1 MAAQKLSLLE
11 KLYAEKEFVDVK
23 ILCDEKTFECHKNV
37 LSCQSEVFKT
47 MIMNKSLNEEKT
59 GIMEIEENDISSD
72 IMEELL
78 YYLYHDKVDDVK
90 KINLDLLVA
99 ADKYMVSGLLG
110 ECVKYFK
117 SNLSDQNAL
126 DVLVTAEVT
135 NQKDLF
141 EAASRFVGKKNLGSL
156 NKSSTFREMAKYNPT
171 MFTRVF
177 SKMKDVQKEL
187 ESVVKDES
195 SSEDSSSDDLYFN
208 PHEPPTQHLQYFR
221 CRGCPFVT
229 DDSSA
234 MLSHN
239 LHAHNSQVGWR
250 VYNSGLQN

>member
-47 MIMNKSLNEEKT
+47 IIINKSLTEEKT
-59 GIMEIEENDISSD
+59 GIMEIEETDISSD
-72 IMEELL
+72 VMEELL
-78 YYLYHDKVDDVK
+78 YYFYHDKIDDIK

-110 ECVKYFK
+110 ECVEYLK

-177 SKMKDVQKEL
+177 SKMKDVQQEL
-187 ESVVKDES
+187 ESVVKDKS
-195 SSEDSSSDDLYFN
+195 PSDDLYRY
-208 PHEPPTQHLQYFR
+208 TQTFR
-221 CRGCPFVT
+221 CLRCPFVT
-229 DDSSA
+229 EDSSA
-234 MLSHN
+234 MDRHY
-239 LHAHNSQVGWR
+239 LHAH
-250 VYNSGLQN
+250 SGQAARFFRENDSN

>member
-1 MAAQKLSLLE
+1 MKILNKELYQKKSHVKKFHQGVKNIFNFIICTFFSDFFSSTLDCSPSQILIDWLNLKLKSEEKEAMAAQKLSLLE

-47 MIMNKSLNEEKT
+47 MIINKSLNEKKT

-78 YYLYHDKVDDVK
+78 YYLYHDKVDDTK

-110 ECVKYFK
+110 ECVEYFK

-126 DVLVTAEVT
+126 DVLFTAEIT

-141 EAASRFVGKKNLGSL
+141 EAVSRFVGKKKPWKFEQEQELSRNSKVQSNNVYQGFFQ
-156 NKSSTFREMAKYNPT
+156 NEGCTKR
-171 MFTRVF
+171 TR
-177 SKMKDVQKEL
+177 KCGQ
-187 ESVVKDES
+187 
-195 SSEDSSSDDLYFN
+195 
-208 PHEPPTQHLQYFR
+208 R
-221 CRGCPFVT
+221 
-229 DDSSA
+229 
-234 MLSHN
+234 
-239 LHAHNSQVGWR
+239 
-250 VYNSGLQN
+250 

>member
-23 ILCDEKTFECHKNV
+23 IICDKENFECHKNV

-47 MIMNKSLNEEKT
+47 MIMNKSLTEKKT
-59 GIMEIEENDISSD
+59 GIMEIEETDISSD
-72 IMEELL
+72 VMEELL

-156 NKSSTFREMAKYNPT
+156 NKSNAFREMTKNNPT

-177 SKMKDVQKEL
+177 SKMKDVQKET
-187 ESVVKDES
+187 ESVVKA
-195 SSEDSSSDDLYFN
+195 SSEDSSSDDLY
-208 PHEPPTQHLQYFR
+208 
-221 CRGCPFVT
+221 G
-229 DDSSA
+229 
-234 MLSHN
+234 
-239 LHAHNSQVGWR
+239 
-250 VYNSGLQN
+250 

>member
-23 ILCDEKTFECHKNV
+23 IICDKENFECHKNV

-47 MIMNKSLNEEKT
+47 MIMNKSLTEKKT
-59 GIMEIEENDISSD
+59 GIMEIEETDISSD
-72 IMEELL
+72 VMEELL

-90 KINLDLLVA
+90 NINLDLLVA
-99 ADKYMVSGLLG
+99 ADKYMVSGLLD
-110 ECVKYFK
+110 ECIKYFK

-156 NKSSTFREMAKYNPT
+156 KKSSTFREMAKYNPT

-177 SKMKDVQKEL
+177 SKMKDVQKEP
-187 ESVVKDES
+187 ESVVKA
-195 SSEDSSSDDLYFN
+195 SSEDSSSDDLY
-208 PHEPPTQHLQYFR
+208 
-221 CRGCPFVT
+221 G
-229 DDSSA
+229 
-234 MLSHN
+234 
-239 LHAHNSQVGWR
+239 
-250 VYNSGLQN
+250 